1 MKNIKNTGYSDF
13 IGETLEEV
21 SGIARASF
29 GKVTGII
36 KKEDYNQVLTKTDL
50 EIGERI
56 IKNIL
61 ARFATYNIID
71 EEAGVIDK
79 KSDYTWVI
87 DPIDGT
93 SNYAYGVPLYGIMMG
108 LLEKDKPICGGVA
121 LPSFSEIYL
130 AEKNKGAY
138 CNGEKLSVT
147 VDDNLNHALVAYGI
161 DGYRTN
167 PELTRKEG
175 RLLSEIILNIR
186 NLRSSNSAFDWM
198 MVAQGKYG
206 AFLSLAGKIWDNVAP
221 QIIIEEAGGKYTD
234 FFGKKIDY
242 TEPLKKAKDGFTF
255 LAAAPG
261 LQAKILDIVKR
272 KFKR

>member
-1 MKNIKNTGYSDF
+1 MKNIKKTGYRNF

-21 SGIARASF
+21 STIARANF
-29 GKVTGII
+29 GKVTGTT
-36 KKEDYNQVLTKTDL
+36 KKEDYNQVLTETDL
-50 EIGERI
+50 EIGRI
-56 IKNIL
+56 VIKNIK
-61 ARFATYNIID
+61 ARFVEHNIID

-79 KSDYTWVI
+79 KSNLTWVI

-93 SNYAYGVPLYGIMMG
+93 SNYAYGVPLYGIMIG
-108 LLEKDKPICGGVA
+108 LLEKGRPICGGIA

-130 AEKNKGAY
+130 AERGQGAY
-138 CNGEKLSVT
+138 CNSEKLSVT
-147 VDDNLNHALVAYGI
+147 ADDNLSHALVAYGI
-161 DGYRTN
+161 DGYRAN

-221 QIIIEEAGGKYTD
+221 QIIIEEAGGRYTD

-242 TEPLKKAKDGFTF
+242 TDPLKKVKEGFTF

-261 LQAKILDIVKR
+261 LQTKILNIVKR
-272 KFKR
+272 YFK